1 MILVPVAAG
10 KNIKNAVVLKGCQK
24 ISRGASIMVK
34 EKIKINVPGF
44 LANGISVG
52 IKDGQQKDLALIY
65 STIPAKVAA
74 VFTKNTFKAAPVII
88 DAERIKK
95 GTAQAIITNSGCANA
110 ATGKDGYR
118 DALSVSA
125 ALANQLKIKDEH
137 ILLGSTGVIGKR
149 LPVKKIE
156 NGMSKLVKGLNEF
169 GIEDAEAAMM
179 TTDKYPKIAIRRGIV
194 GARDITICGIA
205 KGAGMIEPNMA
216 TLLTYVMTDALID
229 AKALNTVFHQAIDST
244 FNTISID
251 GCMSTNDSA
260 IILANGLA
268 GNNPLERAQARL
280 QRFRDM
286 LSDVL
291 MELSQAVIK
300 DGEGATKFISITVD
314 GAKSRSDAR
323 KAAYSI
329 ANSNLVKTAFFGE
342 DPNWGRI
349 IAALGSSG
357 IPLEKEKVS
366 LSIGDLLVFSQDTP
380 ADIHL
385 SKLKGIYQKD
395 RIDVRVQLGGGDK
408 SYCVY
413 TSDLSY
419 DYVKINADYS
429 S

>member
-1 MILVPVAAG
+1 MV
-10 KNIKNAVVLKGCQK
+10 IKKSVNK
-24 ISRGASIMVK
+24 IS
-34 EKIKINVPGF
+34 VPGF
-44 LANGISVG
+44 LANGISTG
-52 IKDGQQKDLALIY
+52 IKDRQQKDLALIY

-74 VFTKNTFKAAPVII
+74 VFTKNTFKAAPVLI
-88 DAERIKK
+88 DTERVKR
-95 GTAQAIITNSGCANA
+95 GMAQAIITNSGCANA
-110 ATGKDGYR
+110 ATGKEGYQ
-118 DALSVSA
+118 DALAVSSA
-125 ALANQLKIKDEH
+125 VSGQLKIKDELV
-137 ILLGSTGVIGKR
+137 LLGSTGVIGKR

-156 NGMSKLVKGLNEF
+156 AGIGKLVKGLNEF
-169 GIEDAEAAMM
+169 GIEDAETAIM
-179 TTDKYPKIAIRRGIV
+179 TTDKYPKIAIRKGVV
-194 GARDITICGIA
+194 GAKDITICGIA

-229 AKALNTVFHQAIDST
+229 SKALNTVFHQAIDAT
-244 FNTISID
+244 FNSISVD
-251 GCMSTNDSA
+251 GCMSTNDTA

-286 LSDVL
+286 LTDVL
-291 MELSQAVIK
+291 MELSYAVVK
-300 DGEGATKFISITVD
+300 DGEGATKFISIIVE

-323 KAAYSI
+323 RAAYSI

-357 IPLEKEKVS
+357 IPLEKERVS
-366 LSIGDLLVFSQDTP
+366 LSIGNMLLYSQDSP
-380 ADIHL
+380 VIINPI
-385 SKLKGIYQKD
+385 KLKEIFQKD
-395 RIDVRVQLGGGDK
+395 RIEVRIGLGGGDK

-429 S
+429 T

>member
-1 MILVPVAAG
+1 
-10 KNIKNAVVLKGCQK
+10 
-24 ISRGASIMVK
+24 MVK
-34 EKIKINVPGF
+34 EKMKINVPGF
-44 LANGISVG
+44 LANGVSVG
-52 IKDGQQKDLALIY
+52 IKDGEKKDLGLIY

-74 VFTKNTFKAAPVII
+74 VFTKNTFKAAPVLI
-88 DAERIKK
+88 DTERVKK
-95 GTAQAIITNSGCANA
+95 GLAQAIITNSGCANA
-110 ATGKDGYR
+110 ATGKEGYL

-125 ALANQLKIKDEH
+125 ALSKQLKIKEEY

-156 NGMSKLVKGLNEF
+156 SGIPKLVKDLNEF
-169 GIEDAEAAMM
+169 GIEDAEEAMM

-229 AKALNTVFHQAIDST
+229 AKALNTVFRQSIDST
-244 FNTISID
+244 FNAISVD
-251 GCMSTNDSA
+251 GCMSTNDTA

-268 GNNPLERAQARL
+268 GNNPLEKAQARL

-291 MELSQAVIK
+291 MELAQAVVK
-300 DGEGATKFISITVD
+300 DGEGATKFISVMVE

-323 KAAYSI
+323 KVAYSI
-329 ANSNLVKTAFFGE
+329 ANSSLVKTAFFGE

-366 LSIGDLLVFSQDTP
+366 LSIGGLPVFSQDTP
-380 ADIHL
+380 AAINL
-385 SKLKGIYQKD
+385 SKLKGIFQKD
-395 RIDVRVQLGGGDK
+395 RIDVHVQLGGGDK

-429 S
+429 T

>member
-1 MILVPVAAG
+1 
-10 KNIKNAVVLKGCQK
+10 
-24 ISRGASIMVK
+24 MVK
-34 EKIKINVPGF
+34 EKMKINVPGF

-52 IKDGQQKDLALIY
+52 IKDGQKKDLALIY
-65 STIPAKVAA
+65 STQPARVAA
-74 VFTKNTFKAAPVII
+74 VFTKNTFKAAPVLI

-95 GTAQAIITNSGCANA
+95 GLAQAIITNSGCANA
-110 ATGKDGYR
+110 ATGKEGYS

-125 ALANQLKIKDEH
+125 ALSKQLKIKEEH
-137 ILLGSTGVIGKR
+137 ILLGSTGVIGQR

-156 NGMSKLVKGLNEF
+156 SGICKLVKGLNEF
-169 GIEDAEAAMM
+169 GIVDAEEAMM

-244 FNTISID
+244 FNTISVD
-251 GCMSTNDSA
+251 GCMSTNDTA

-268 GNNPLERAQARL
+268 GNNPLEKAQARL

-291 MELSQAVIK
+291 MELAQAVIK
-300 DGEGATKFISITVD
+300 DGEGATKFISVMVE

-323 KAAYSI
+323 RAAYSI

-366 LSIGDLLVFSQDTP
+366 LSIGDLPVFSQDMPTNVN
-380 ADIHL
+380 L
-385 SKLKGIYQKD
+385 SKLKGIFQKD
-395 RIDVRVQLGGGDK
+395 RIDVHVQLGGGDK

-429 S
+429 T

>member
-1 MILVPVAAG
+1 
-10 KNIKNAVVLKGCQK
+10 
-24 ISRGASIMVK
+24 MVK
-34 EKIKINVPGF
+34 EKMKINVPGF

-52 IKDGQQKDLALIY
+52 IKDDKKKDLGLIY

-74 VFTKNTFKAAPVII
+74 VFTRNSFKAAPVLI
-88 DAERIKK
+88 DTERVKK
-95 GTAQAIITNSGCANA
+95 GLAQAVITNSGCANA
-110 ATGKDGYR
+110 ATGKEGYS
-118 DALSVSA
+118 DALIVSA
-125 ALANQLKIKDEH
+125 ALSKQLKIKEELV
-137 ILLGSTGVIGKR
+137 LLGSTGVIGKR

-156 NGMSKLVKGLNEF
+156 SGISKLVAGLNEF
-169 GIEDAEAAMM
+169 GIEDAEEAMM

-229 AKALNTVFHQAIDST
+229 SKALNTVFRQAIDST
-244 FNTISID
+244 FNTISVD
-251 GCMSTNDSA
+251 GCMSTNDTA
-260 IILANGLA
+260 IIMANGLA
-268 GNNPLERAQARL
+268 GNNPLEKAQARL

-291 MELSQAVIK
+291 MELAQAVVK
-300 DGEGATKFISITVD
+300 DGEGATKFVSIMVE

-323 KAAYSI
+323 RAAYSI

-357 IPLEKEKVS
+357 IPLEKEKIS
-366 LSIGDLLVFSQDTP
+366 LSIGGLPVFAQDTP
-380 ADIHL
+380 AIVNL
-385 SKLKGIYQKD
+385 SKLKGIFQKD
-395 RIDVRVQLGGGDK
+395 RIDIHVQLGGGDK

-413 TSDLSY
+413 TSDLSH
-419 DYVKINADYS
+419 DYVNINADYS
-429 S
+429 T

>member
-1 MILVPVAAG
+1 MVQE
-10 KNIKNAVVLKGCQK
+10 KSK
-24 ISRGASIMVK
+24 IR
-34 EKIKINVPGF
+34 VPGF
-44 LANGISVG
+44 LANGISTG
-52 IKDGQQKDLALIY
+52 IKDDQQKDLALIY

-74 VFTKNTFKAAPVII
+74 VFTKNTFKAAPVLI
-88 DAERIKK
+88 DVERAKK
-95 GTAQAIITNSGCANA
+95 GIAQAIITNSGCANA
-110 ATGKDGYR
+110 ATGKEGYQ
-118 DALSVSA
+118 DALSVSL
-125 ALANQLKIKDEH
+125 ALSKQLKIKEDL
-137 ILLGSTGVIGKR
+137 IMLGSTGVIGKR

-156 NGMSKLVKGLNEF
+156 GGIGKLVKGLHEF
-169 GIEDAEAAMM
+169 GIEDAETAMM
-179 TTDKYPKIAIRRGIV
+179 TTDKYPKIAIRRGTV
-194 GARDITICGIA
+194 GAKDITICGIA

-229 AKALNTVFHQAIDST
+229 SKALNTVFHQAIDST
-244 FNTISID
+244 FNTISVD
-251 GCMSTNDSA
+251 GCMSTNDTA

-291 MELSQAVIK
+291 MELAQAVVK
-300 DGEGATKFISITVD
+300 DGEGATKFISIMVE

-323 KAAYSI
+323 RAAYSI

-349 IAALGSSG
+349 IAALGASG
-357 IPLEKEKVS
+357 IPLEKEKVN
-366 LSIGDLLVFSQDTP
+366 LFIGDLLVFAQDAP
-380 ADIHL
+380 ANFVL
-385 SKLKGIYQKD
+385 GKLKEVFQKD
-395 RIDVRVQLGGGDK
+395 RIDLRVILGGGDK

-429 S
+429 T

>member
-1 MILVPVAAG
+1 MVINKSA
-10 KNIKNAVVLKGCQK
+10 NK
-24 ISRGASIMVK
+24 IS
-34 EKIKINVPGF
+34 VPGF
-44 LANGISVG
+44 LANGISAG

-74 VFTKNTFKAAPVII
+74 VFTKNVFKAAPVLI
-88 DAERIKK
+88 DAERVKR
-95 GTAQAIITNSGCANA
+95 GMAQAIITNSGCANA
-110 ATGKDGYR
+110 ATGKEGYQ
-118 DALSVSA
+118 DALAVSA
-125 ALANQLKIKDEH
+125 AVSGQLKIKDELV
-137 ILLGSTGVIGKR
+137 LLGSTGVIGKR
-149 LPVKKIE
+149 LPIKKIK
-156 NGMSKLVKGLNEF
+156 GGISKLVKGLNEF
-169 GIEDAEAAMM
+169 GIEDAESAIM
-179 TTDKYPKIAIRRGIV
+179 TTDKYPKIAIRKGIV
-194 GARDITICGIA
+194 GAKDITICGIA

-229 AKALNTVFHQAIDST
+229 SKALNTVFHQAIDAT
-244 FNTISID
+244 FNSISVD
-251 GCMSTNDSA
+251 GCMSTNDTA

-286 LSDVL
+286 LTDVL
-291 MELSQAVIK
+291 MELSLAVVK
-300 DGEGATKFISITVD
+300 DGEGATKFISIIVE

-323 KAAYSI
+323 RTAYSV

-357 IPLEKEKVS
+357 IPLEKERVS
-366 LSIGDLLVFSQDTP
+366 LSIGNMLLYSQDSPVNISP
-380 ADIHL
+380 AT
-385 SKLKGIYQKD
+385 LKEIFQKD
-395 RIDVRVQLGGGDK
+395 RIEVRIGLGGGDK

-429 S
+429 T

>member
-1 MILVPVAAG
+1 MVINKSA
-10 KNIKNAVVLKGCQK
+10 NK
-24 ISRGASIMVK
+24 IS
-34 EKIKINVPGF
+34 VPGF
-44 LANGISVG
+44 LANGISAG

-74 VFTKNTFKAAPVII
+74 VFTKNVFKAAPVLI
-88 DAERIKK
+88 DAERVKR
-95 GTAQAIITNSGCANA
+95 GMAQAIITNSGCANA
-110 ATGKDGYR
+110 ATGKEGYQ
-118 DALSVSA
+118 DALAVSA
-125 ALANQLKIKDEH
+125 AVSGQLKIKDELV
-137 ILLGSTGVIGKR
+137 LLGSTGVIGKR
-149 LPVKKIE
+149 LPVKKIK
-156 NGMSKLVKGLNEF
+156 GGISKLVKGLNEF
-169 GIEDAEAAMM
+169 GIEDAESAIM
-179 TTDKYPKIAIRRGIV
+179 TTDKYPKIAIRKGIV
-194 GARDITICGIA
+194 GAKDITICGIA

-229 AKALNTVFHQAIDST
+229 SKALNTVFHQAIDAT
-244 FNTISID
+244 FNSISVD
-251 GCMSTNDSA
+251 GCMSTNDTA

-286 LSDVL
+286 LTDVL
-291 MELSQAVIK
+291 MELSLAVVK
-300 DGEGATKFISITVD
+300 DGEGATKFISIIVE

-323 KAAYSI
+323 RAAYSI

-357 IPLEKEKVS
+357 IPLEKERVS
-366 LSIGDLLVFSQDTP
+366 LSIGNMLLYSQDSPVNISP
-380 ADIHL
+380 AT
-385 SKLKGIYQKD
+385 LKEIFQKD
-395 RIDVRVQLGGGDK
+395 RIEVRIGLGGGDK

-429 S
+429 T